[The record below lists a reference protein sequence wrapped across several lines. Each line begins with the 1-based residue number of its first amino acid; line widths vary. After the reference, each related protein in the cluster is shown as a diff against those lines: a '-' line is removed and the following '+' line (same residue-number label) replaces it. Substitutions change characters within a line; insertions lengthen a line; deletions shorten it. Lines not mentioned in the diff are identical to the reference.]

1 MNMFLARESLGTL
14 RFGNTVQCRSS
25 SWACLVTNH
34 SPSQVTS
41 MEPSYPTSASC
52 PLRVVPPLGLTI
64 LHPSPVNGTVYLQP
78 NDTRLLLRVQSHYG
92 TDACCHSATAG
103 GGANCSATF
112 QPGCPREFSTRPA
125 LCQPGP
131 SSGPGAEVTE
141 PSLYAV
147 VDVGALVKELG
158 GGRGSP
164 VQVQLEARNN
174 VTEASMMV
182 AVQLEESLAGL
193 MVQPHPARRVLME
206 SVVVSVCACDSV
218 YACVCVC
225 VYFFN
230 ILFGVFQS
238 YTASVLEGSNPT
250 FKWTVDDKPFFTY
263 YNTVLN
269 VIYQHAAVYKLTVSH
284 VTMPPQALLILSPFL
299 SHLLHAC

>member
-1 MNMFLARESLGTL
+1 MY
-14 RFGNTVQCRSS
+14 
-25 SWACLVTNH
+25 LVTNH
-34 SPSQVTS
+34 KKKNSQVTS

-52 PLRVVPPLGLTI
+52 PLRVVPPLALTI

-78 NDTRLLLRVQSHYG
+78 NDTRLLLRVQSHYD
-92 TDACCHSATAG
+92 TEASCHSATG
-103 GGANCSATF
+103 GRGGNCSATF
-112 QPGCPREFSTRPA
+112 QPGCPREFSNRPA

-158 GGRGSP
+158 GGRGSSVP
-164 VQVQLEARNN
+164 VRLEARNN
-174 VTEASMMV
+174 VTEAIVMV
-182 AVQLEESLAGL
+182 AVQLEEPLAGL

-206 SVVVSVCACDSV
+206 SVVVSVCV
-218 YACVCVC
+218 RLCVSCMYIVIIII
-225 VYFFN
+225 Y
-230 ILFGVFQS
+230 ILCCVFQS
-238 YTASVLEGSNPT
+238 YTALVLEGSNPT

-269 VIYQHAAVYKLTVSH
+269 VIYQHAAVYKLTVSPAAKMLRY
-284 VTMPPQALLILSPFL
+284 VFTIILYRVIVV
-299 SHLLHAC
+299 SHR